1 MPCRAR
7 AGMRSRLQNDF
18 SVYTLR
24 PVRIGRPPKPDHL
37 RRSEMLPIR
46 LTVAEKDVM
55 EAAARKFGVTV
66 ADMIREGVQLY
77 IRKRGK
83 DGSRK
88 RKEKTK
94 RS

>member
-1 MPCRAR
+1 M
-7 AGMRSRLQNDF
+7 LQNEF

-46 LTVAEKDVM
+46 LTTAEKDEM
-55 EAAARKFGVTV
+55 EAAARRFEVTV
-66 ADMIREGVQLY
+66 ADLIREGVRLY
-77 IRKRGK
+77 IRERGK
-83 DGSRK
+83 DGSRH